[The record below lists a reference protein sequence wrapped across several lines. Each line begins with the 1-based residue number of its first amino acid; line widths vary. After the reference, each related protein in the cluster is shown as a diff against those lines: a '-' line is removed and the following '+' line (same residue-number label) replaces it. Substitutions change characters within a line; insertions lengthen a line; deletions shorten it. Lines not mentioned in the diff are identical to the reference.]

1 MRESS
6 YNTDDTIA
14 ALATPWGTSALALI
28 RASGPGCIE
37 QLTALFRP
45 ASKLAAAE
53 GNTTVHGVLV
63 DPETEEPLDEVI
75 VLVFRSPRSYTG
87 EDGFDITCHGSLP
100 GVSAILDAMRRAGY
114 RDAAPGEFTFRAFLN
129 RKMDLTR
136 AEAVR
141 EIVDSKS
148 RKAHVMALM
157 RLSGSIE
164 KRVEKLRERLLSLSA
179 RIELILDYPDDELD
193 EEPEVDTGPLKS
205 VIGDL
210 EALLATFRTGRLYQE
225 GVRVSISGR
234 TNAGKSSLF
243 NLFLREDRS
252 IVSESHGTTRDYIE
266 SWISIR
272 GIPVSL
278 FDTAGLRAGSDPVE
292 EEGIR
297 RTGRIMDAADLV
309 LYLVDAAEGVNDD
322 DRKILEDPKMSHRCI
337 PVWNKIDVASQ
348 LAPAGFVPLC
358 TVSGEGFAALED
370 AIVEHF
376 LGNTAAGGDAPVID
390 SQRQKQAIETA
401 LTALTLVERGIA
413 TSIPLDAVATD
424 LKDAL
429 DAFSE
434 LSGEITSAEVL
445 ETMFS
450 QFCVGK

>member
-6 YNTDDTIA
+6 YHTDDTIA

-28 RASGPGCIE
+28 RASGTGCIE
-37 QLTALFRP
+37 QLSALFRP
-45 ASKLAAAE
+45 SGRLTAAA
-53 GNTTVHGVLV
+53 GNTTVHGVLF
-63 DPETEEPLDEVI
+63 DPQTEEPLDEVI
-75 VLVFRSPRSYTG
+75 VLVFRAPKSYTG

-100 GVSAILDAMRRAGY
+100 GVSVILEALRRVGF
-114 RDAAPGEFTFRAFLN
+114 RDAEPGEFTFRAFLN

-148 RKAHVMALM
+148 KQAHIMALK

-164 KRVEKLRERLLSLSA
+164 KRIERLRERLLSVSA

-193 EEPEVDTGPLKS
+193 EEPEVDAGPLKS
-205 VIGDL
+205 VIDDL
-210 EALLATFRTGRLYQE
+210 ESLLATFRTGRLFQE
-225 GVRVSISGR
+225 GARVSISGR

-252 IVSESHGTTRDYIE
+252 IVSETHGTTRDYIE

-278 FDTAGLRAGSDPVE
+278 FDTAGLRTGLDPVE

-297 RTGRIMDAADLV
+297 RTGRIMDASDLV
-309 LYLVDAAEGVNDD
+309 LYLVDASDGLNDD
-322 DRKILEDPKMSHRCI
+322 DRKVLEDPKMAGRCI
-337 PVWNKIDVASQ
+337 AVWNKIDAAATP
-348 LAPAGFVPLC
+348 APAGFVPLSVA
-358 TVSGEGFAALED
+358 TGEGFTALED

-376 LGNTAAGGDAPVID
+376 LGDAAATGDAAVID

-401 LTALTLVERGIA
+401 LTALTHVEHGIA
-413 TSIPLDAVATD
+413 TSTPLDAVATD